1 MYFESRE
8 KYTYLHTVER
18 EYVIDGTLADL
29 EGKLDGST
37 FVRIHRAC
45 IVNVNFIREIVRWFA
60 GRYKVRL
67 RDAKETE
74 LIAAR
79 SYAGNIRRL

>member
-1 MYFESRE
+1 
-8 KYTYLHTVER
+8 
-18 EYVIDGTLADL
+18 VIDETLADL
-29 EGKLDGST
+29 EGKLDGSA
-37 FVRIHRAC
+37 FVRIHRSL
-45 IVNVNFIREIVRWFA
+45 IVNVKFIREIVRWFA

-67 RDAKETE
+67 KDAKETE